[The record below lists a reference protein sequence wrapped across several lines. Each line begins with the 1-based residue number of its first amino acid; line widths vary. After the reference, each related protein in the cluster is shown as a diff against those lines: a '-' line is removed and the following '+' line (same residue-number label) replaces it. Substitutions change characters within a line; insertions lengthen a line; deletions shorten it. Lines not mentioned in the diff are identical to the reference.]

1 MNISQWGNSEHKLNY
16 GVMINKGLEDWVG
29 GMEAS
34 KIVSDRWHF
43 KKKLIYLLLLALL
56 TGKIADAIWDIFPI
70 SSQRNE

>member
-1 MNISQWGNSEHKLNY
+1 
-16 GVMINKGLEDWVG
+16 MINKGLEDWVG

-34 KIVSDRWHF
+34 KIVSDHWHL